1 MKGQMSAAMVEDA
14 ASSPHNGLGAFG
26 ALLGMALVNQ
36 MVETLVRPEVV
47 MRAMQGGHMRQEV
60 ESHRA
65 PGARIATEGKPVEWA
80 LERRNVDKVIAY
92 RQEQGQAADK
102 DFSLVFE
109 RSGFAD
115 WKLTEI
121 RLGKL
126 R

>member
-1 MKGQMSAAMVEDA
+1 
-14 ASSPHNGLGAFG
+14 
-26 ALLGMALVNQ
+26 MALVNQ